1 MHNSK
6 ISIIIPTFNEEKNLP
21 ACLDSLLKIDY
32 PDESIEIIVVDNG
45 STDRTREIA
54 DQFRVKLFRD
64 DSKNVSGLR
73 NLGVAK
79 STGAIIAFID
89 ADCVASE
96 DWLNNAAVYF
106 NDSKIAAWGA
116 PPEVPANGTWVQKTW
131 HVVRSKGKNLAEV
144 DWLESMNL
152 FVRKKQFL
160 EIGGFNESLITCED
174 VDLSY
179 RIKKLGKII
188 SDNRIQVFHYGEAAT
203 VRQFISKEVWRGI
216 GNFKGVFSHG
226 IRLKELPSLMIPL
239 YFGVFIPFNLIVF
252 LITGNAGW
260 LVVLIMFYII
270 PTLLVLAKILSKT
283 KSNCSFLMNLSLLL
297 QFYFFAR
304 TYAIFQRRY
313 WKQK

>member
-1 MHNSK
+1 M
-6 ISIIIPTFNEEKNLP
+6 
-21 ACLDSLLKIDY
+21 DY
-32 PDESIEIIVVDNG
+32 PGELIEIIVVDNG

-54 DQFRVKLFRD
+54 IEYNAKLLRD
-64 DSKNVSGLR
+64 DLKNVSGLR
-73 NLGVAK
+73 NLGVEK
-79 STGAIIAFID
+79 STGEIIAFID
-89 ADCVASE
+89 ADCAASE
-96 DWLNNAAVYF
+96 DWLKNAAVYF
-106 NDSKIAAWGA
+106 NDAKIAAWGA

-152 FVRKKQFL
+152 FVRKNQFL
-160 EIGGFNESLITCED
+160 EIGGFNESLMTCED

-203 VRQFISKEVWRGI
+203 VRQFIRKEVWRGI

-239 YFGVFIPFNLIVF
+239 YFGIFLPMNLIGF
-252 LITGNAGW
+252 LITNDSSW
-260 LVVLIMFYII
+260 LAALFIFCII
-270 PTLLVLAKILSKT
+270 PTFLVLFKIFSKT
-283 KSNCSFLMNLSLLL
+283 KTSLSLMINLSLLL

-304 TYAIFQRRY
+304 TYAIFKRTY
-313 WKQK
+313 WKRRDDS